1 MVLFD
6 EKLGRKWP
14 ARAFPQQSSLKS
26 DRLPEPYSRV
36 ADIILALESAL
47 REQELWD
54 EVVPPRESL
63 QSVHPFCVDT
73 LSFTQWLQF
82 VFIERVKLIIEQ
94 QAPLPASSEIVPMA
108 QQWFAQSAYAG
119 NKIIHILGNF
129 DELVDRPNPE

>member
-1 MVLFD
+1 M
-6 EKLGRKWP
+6 
-14 ARAFPQQSSLKS
+14 SSLKS
-26 DRLPEPYSRV
+26 DRLPEPYSRL

-82 VFIERVKLIIEQ
+82 VFIERAKLIIEQ

-108 QQWFAQSAYAG
+108 QEWFAQSAYAG

-129 DELVDRPNPE
+129 DELIGRPNPE